1 MTPYCCCKIH
11 LQTSDDD
18 GGDRPRDQHHAPENS
33 PAADLAVQQKGNAH
47 SQNQLDADRKENKH
61 QSMEKIGEKFTFLEQ
76 GNIVF

>member
-11 LQTSDDD
+11 LQTSATTTE
-18 GGDRPRDQHHAPENS
+18 GIVHGIS

-61 QSMEKIGEKFTFLEQ
+61 QSMEKIGEKFTFFEQ